1 MAEEIKEDLNDMTFF
16 DRNILGFNKEYDLKL
31 YEQKIKKLEDY
42 SLEDYLKYYL
52 KKEEKKQEE
61 EEKKDKKRKK
71 KRTKEEKKNQKTM
84 MKMKNLKIENQMNLW
99 KWKMNLEKKLKRK

>member
-16 DRNILGFNKEYDLKL
+16 DRNILGFNKDYDLKL

-61 EEKKDKKRKK
+61 EEKKRQ
-71 KRTKEEKKNQKTM
+71 KEEEKKDKRRKKNQKTM
-84 MKMKNLKIENQMNLW
+84 MKMKNLKIKN
-99 KWKMNLEKKLKRK
+99 

>member
-1 MAEEIKEDLNDMTFF
+1 MKKRNKNKKNMTEEIKEDLNDMTFF
-16 DRNILGFNKEYDLKL
+16 DRNILGFNKDYDLKL

-61 EEKKDKKRKK
+61 EEKKRQ
-71 KRTKEEKKNQKTM
+71 KEEEKKDKRRKKNQKTM
-84 MKMKNLKIENQMNLW
+84 MKMKNLKIKN
-99 KWKMNLEKKLKRK
+99 

>member
-1 MAEEIKEDLNDMTFF
+1 MKKIKTKKNMAEEIKEDLNDMTFF
-16 DRNILGFNKEYDLKL
+16 DRNILGFNKDYDLKL

-61 EEKKDKKRKK
+61 EEKKKTKRRRKKRQKK
-71 KRTKEEKKNQKTM
+71 KKK
-84 MKMKNLKIENQMNLW
+84 I
-99 KWKMNLEKKLKRK
+99 KKR

>member
-1 MAEEIKEDLNDMTFF
+1 MQKKNRRKLKKEIKAKKNMAEEIKEDLNDMTFF
-16 DRNILGFNKEYDLKL
+16 DRNILGFNKDYDLKL

-61 EEKKDKKRKK
+61 EEKKGKKKKKRK
-71 KRTKEEKKNQKTM
+71 TKEKGKKNQKTM
-84 MKMKNLKIENQMNLW
+84 MKKKMKN
-99 KWKMNLEKKLKRK
+99 